1 MVRVRG
7 ALQSEIEDEAVEKI
21 AATAV
26 AIKGQRGGDRA
37 LAHCHSSTERVG
49 RLRCASKSNVQEVG
63 VYVPRQDKGARVHI
77 NGGSDAWS
85 QNCSY
90 IRLAENPRRAD
101 DERDPRACV
110 SSIDGNGRTELGHGG
125 GVGVGEQWS
134 EFTSV

>member
-1 MVRVRG
+1 MVRVRR
-7 ALQSEIEDEAVEKI
+7 ALESEIQDETVEKI

-49 RLRCASKSNVQEVG
+49 RPCCASKSNVQEVG
-63 VYVPRQDKGARVHI
+63 VYVARQDKGASVHI
-77 NGGSDAWS
+77 HGRSDIWP

-90 IRLAENPRRAD
+90 IRLAENTGGAD
-101 DERDPRACV
+101 DKGDPCAGIG
-110 SSIDGNGRTELGHGG
+110 SIDGNGCTELGHGC